1 MRKVFRPTTARIV
14 SYVSGAV
21 LVVLFI
27 AITLAFPPEIRARF
41 TIDQVGMLVLLLLFS
56 VGLLHGIARSKVVAD
71 DNGLEIVNLY
81 RKHKFTWAE
90 VERISFEDGAPWPH
104 AYLKN
109 DERLMMIAIQSA
121 DGKSAQA
128 AVNELR
134 GRLG

>member
-1 MRKVFRPTTARIV
+1 MRKTFRPTTARIV

-56 VGLLHGIARSKVVAD
+56 VGVLHGIARSKVVAD
-71 DNGLEIVNLY
+71 ENGLEIVNLY
-81 RKHKFTWAE
+81 RKHKFAWTE
-90 VERISFEDGAPWPH
+90 IERISYENGAPWPH
-104 AYLKN
+104 AYLKY
-109 DERLMMIAIQSA
+109 DERVMMIAIQSA
-121 DGKSAQA
+121 DGKSAQT

-134 GRLG
+134 VHLG